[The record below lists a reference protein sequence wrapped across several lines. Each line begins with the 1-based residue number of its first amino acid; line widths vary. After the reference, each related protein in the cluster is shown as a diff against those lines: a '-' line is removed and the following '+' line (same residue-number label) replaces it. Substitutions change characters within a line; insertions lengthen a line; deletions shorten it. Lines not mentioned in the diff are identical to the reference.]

1 MDYYL
6 WKDHEDIMKGDEYNY
21 KVNVDVELMWSR
33 DQWFQSREM
42 RQFYEENK
50 LDYLLNLWDTQYSLM
65 DKKGCVEELGN
76 CEGDDGFPF

>member
-33 DQWFQSREM
+33 DQWF
-42 RQFYEENK
+42 
-50 LDYLLNLWDTQYSLM
+50 
-65 DKKGCVEELGN
+65 
-76 CEGDDGFPF
+76 